1 MYNVSLSVSDLEDIW
16 DNIIEKVNEY
26 TYDLE
31 LVLLLN
37 QDFYWLLKPVSFTG
51 YLSFLNLRLLISK
64 MGSIKYIFSRF
75 S

>member
-1 MYNVSLSVSDLEDIW
+1 MYNVSLSVSELEDIW

-51 YLSFLNLRLLISK
+51 YLSFLNLSLLI
-64 MGSIKYIFSRF
+64 
-75 S
+75 

>member
-51 YLSFLNLRLLISK
+51 YFSFLNLSLLI
-64 MGSIKYIFSRF
+64 
-75 S
+75 

>member
-16 DNIIEKVNEY
+16 DDIIEKVNEY

-37 QDFYWLLKPVSFTG
+37 QDFYWLLK
-51 YLSFLNLRLLISK
+51 LSEP
-64 MGSIKYIFSRF
+64 
-75 S
+75 